1 MSKKLTTEEFIQNA
15 RHVHGDKYDYSKVEY
30 INSSTKVCISCPE
43 HGEFWQTPYTHL
55 RKCGCPKCSKNYK
68 LDNYS
73 FIQKAKEVHGDNYDY
88 SKVEYKGANIKVC
101 IMCPKHGLFWQTPCS
116 HLSGSGCIICANKKP
131 HTKET
136 FIQKAKET
144 HGDKYDYSK
153 VEYINNKTKV
163 CIICPK
169 HGPFWMKPEKHM
181 NQKHGCPKCG
191 GTKKLTT
198 EEFIEKAKQI
208 HGDKYNY
215 SKVEYKGADIK
226 VCIICPK
233 HGLFWQTPHAHLRK
247 QSCPY
252 CNLSKLENEIKVLL
266 DNNHILYEQEK
277 KFDWLIDKSNL
288 RLDFYLPDYNVVIEC
303 QGKQHFESVD
313 FFGGNERFNKTKR
326 IDKLKFNLC
335 KKHNIRIIYY
345 SYKKRKYFCNI
356 ETNLENILKIIK
368 NE

>member
-144 HGDKYDYSK
+144 HGDKYD
-153 VEYINNKTKV
+153 
-163 CIICPK
+163 
-169 HGPFWMKPEKHM
+169 
-181 NQKHGCPKCG
+181 
-191 GTKKLTT
+191 
-198 EEFIEKAKQI
+198 
-208 HGDKYNY
+208 Y